1 MDRLYP
7 RRWTDGRRQ
16 GHPRGTGVRR
26 ARRQRPADGGAPR
39 CARRLQSFG
48 AGVRS
53 LGTRIAA
60 IGTAGL
66 APLAASVRSFA
77 SAGDV
82 LDKMSRRTGISV
94 EALSELGFAAE
105 QSGADLATLEKG
117 VRTMQ
122 RAINDLGR
130 GLSTQTDAFGDLD
143 LTMAD
148 LEGRSPEEQF
158 KLVAERLS
166 RVEDASKRAAIAQMI
181 FGRAGTQLLPLMQ
194 NGARGI
200 EELQEQARSL
210 GLTIS
215 TQTAKDAALL
225 TDTLNIMW
233 RVVKQGVFVV
243 GSALAP
249 TVIDLTNAVV
259 RAVVTATQW
268 VRENKALVVTVAKV
282 AAGVAAAGIAII
294 GLGLLIAG
302 VGAVFGLLA
311 GAVGAVGTAI
321 GFIGTALGALL
332 SPIGLV
338 VAAVVGLGT
347 GAAGLVGR
355 LEARRLAWLRD
366 QFGRLREFVGK
377 VIGGIADALAAGDI
391 TLAAEILWLSLKLV
405 WQRGVA
411 ELNKVWLRARAFFV
425 GTAQKMW
432 FGALAAAQQVL
443 HALEVAWIETT
454 AFLSKTWT
462 RFTSGFTKIW
472 EQASAFVA
480 KRMLEIQGLFDA
492 GLDVDAA
499 KEAVDEQ
506 LKSRLAEIDQGA
518 QRDLSRREQRRQ
530 TQRDG
535 SRELNE
541 GTLAEIGR
549 QFEEDQQA
557 LQQGTDARLAETQQ
571 QLEEARR
578 RLDEAIAEARRKREE
593 ADTDGTPRR
602 GPGDLLADLEDRLAG
617 IGDAI
622 AARISVRGT
631 FNAARGA
638 RPRRQRRRRRAA
650 PPALP
655 SRLPRTPSVSP
666 MPRAPAG

>member
-1 MDRLYP
+1 MAGAKGIRAGRAFVELGVSDRL
-7 RRWTDGRRQ
+7 TAGL
-16 GHPRGTGVRR
+16 R
-26 ARRQRPADGGAPR
+26 AAQ
-39 CARRLQSFG
+39 RRLQAFG

-53 LGTRIAA
+53 IGTRIAA

-105 QSGADLATLEKG
+105 QSGADLQVLEKG
-117 VRTMQ
+117 VRTLQ
-122 RAINDLGR
+122 RSINDAER
-130 GLSTQTDAFGDLD
+130 GLSTAEDAFSDLG
-143 LTMAD
+143 LTAEQ
-148 LEGRSPEEQF
+148 LRGLTPEEQF
-158 KLVAERLS
+158 KLVAEALS
-166 RVEDASKRAAIAQMI
+166 RIEDPSKRAALAMQLL
-181 FGRAGTQLLPLMQ
+181 GRAGTQLLPLLQ

-210 GLTIS
+210 GLTVS
-215 TQTAKDAALL
+215 TETAKDAALL
-225 TDTLNIMW
+225 NDTLNILW
-233 RVVKQGVFVV
+233 RVLKQGVFVI

-259 RAVVTATQW
+259 RAAVTATQW

-282 AAGVAAAGIAII
+282 AAGVAAAGVAII

-302 VGAVFGLLA
+302 VGAVFGVLA
-311 GAVGAVGTAI
+311 GAVGAVGTAL
-321 GFIGTALGALL
+321 GFIGAVLGALL

-347 GAAGLVGR
+347 AVLVWSGAGG
-355 LEARRLAWLRD
+355 EALAWLRD
-366 QFGRLREFVGK
+366 QFGKLREFVGK
-377 VIGGIADALAAGDI
+377 VVGGIADALAAGDI

-411 ELNKVWLRARAFFV
+411 ELNKVWLQARAFFV

-472 EQASAFVA
+472 ERASAFVA
-480 KRMLEIQGLFDA
+480 KRMLEIQGLFDS

-499 KEAVDEQ
+499 KRAVDEQ
-506 LKSRLAEIDQGA
+506 LESRLAEIDEGA

-530 TQRDG
+530 TARDR
-535 SRELNE
+535 SRDLNE
-541 GTLAEIGR
+541 ATLAEIGR
-549 QFEEDQQA
+549 QFEEAQEA
-557 LQQGTDARLAETQQ
+557 LEQGTDARLTETQR

-593 ADTDGTPRR
+593 AEADGTVRR

-617 IGDAI
+617 IGEAI
-622 AARISVRGT
+622 ASKIEVRGT
-631 FNAARGA
+631 FNALAVQGLAGSADAAERTASATEQTAKHTKRLADAARTGG
-638 RPRRQRRRRRAA
+638 
-650 PPALP
+650 L
-655 SRLPRTPSVSP
+655 TF
-666 MPRAPAG
+666 G

>member
-1 MDRLYP
+1 MAGAKGIRA
-7 RRWTDGRRQ
+7 GRAFVEL
-16 GHPRGTGVRR
+16 GVSDKLTAGLR
-26 ARRQRPADGGAPR
+26 AAQ
-39 CARRLQSFG
+39 RRLKAFG

-77 SAGDV
+77 SAGDT
-82 LDKMSRRTGISV
+82 LEKMSRRTGIGV

-105 QSGADLATLEKG
+105 QSGADLQTLEAG
-117 VRTMQ
+117 VRVLQ
-122 RAINDLGR
+122 RTINDAER
-130 GLSTQTDAFGDLD
+130 GLSTATEALAELG
-143 LTMAD
+143 LTAEQVRG
-148 LEGRSPEEQF
+148 LTPEEQF
-158 KLVAERLS
+158 KAVADRLA
-166 RVEDASKRAAIAQMI
+166 RIPDPAKRAAVAMQLL
-181 FGRAGTQLLPLMQ
+181 GRSGTRLLPLVEG
-194 NGARGI
+194 GAAGI
-200 EELQEQARSL
+200 EELQEQARAL
-210 GLTIS
+210 GLTVS
-215 TQTAKDAALL
+215 TEAARDAALL
-225 TDTLNIMW
+225 TDTLNILW
-233 RVVKQGVFVV
+233 RVVRQGVFEI

-311 GAVGAVGTAI
+311 GAVGAVGTAF
-321 GFIGTALGALL
+321 GLVGTVLGALL

-338 VAAVVGLGT
+338 VAAVAGLGT
-347 GAAGLVGR
+347 ALLVWSGAGG
-355 LEARRLAWLRD
+355 EALAWLRD
-366 QFGRLREFVGK
+366 QFGKLREFVGK
-377 VIGGIADALAAGDI
+377 VIGGITDALAAGDI
-391 TLAAEILWLSLKLV
+391 TLAAEILWLALKLA
-405 WQRGVA
+405 WQRGAA
-411 ELNKVWLRARAFFV
+411 ELNKVWLQARAFFV

-472 EQASAFVA
+472 ERASAFVA
-480 KRMLEIQGLFDA
+480 KRMLEIQGLFDSS
-492 GLDVDAA
+492 LNVEAA
-499 KEAVDEQ
+499 KRAVDQQ
-506 LKSRLAEIDQGA
+506 LEARLSDIDEGA
-518 QRDLSRREQRRQ
+518 RRDLSRREQRRQ
-530 TQRDG
+530 AERNR

-541 GTLAEIGR
+541 ATLAEIGR
-549 QFEEDQQA
+549 QFEEAQEA
-557 LQQGTDARLAETQQ
+557 LQQGTDARLTETQR

-593 ADTDGTPRR
+593 AGDDGTPRR
-602 GPGDLLADLEDRLAG
+602 GVGDLLADLEDRLAG

-622 AARISVRGT
+622 AARVEVRGT
-631 FNAARGA
+631 FNALAVQGLAGSADAAERTASATEQTAKNTKRLADAARTGG
-638 RPRRQRRRRRAA
+638 
-650 PPALP
+650 L
-655 SRLPRTPSVSP
+655 TF
-666 MPRAPAG
+666 G

>member
-1 MDRLYP
+1 MAGAKGIRAGRAFVELGVSDRL
-7 RRWTDGRRQ
+7 T
-16 GHPRGTGVRR
+16 RGLR
-26 ARRQRPADGGAPR
+26 AAQ
-39 CARRLQSFG
+39 RRLKAFG

-53 LGTRIAA
+53 IGTRIAA

-105 QSGADLATLEKG
+105 QSGADLAALEKG

-130 GLSTQTDAFGDLD
+130 GLSTQTDAFGDLG

-158 KLVAERLS
+158 KLIAERLS

-194 NGARGI
+194 DGARGI
-200 EELQEQARSL
+200 EDLQEQARSL

-311 GAVGAVGTAI
+311 GAVGAVGTAL

-347 GAAGLVGR
+347 ALLVWSGAGG
-355 LEARRLAWLRD
+355 EALAWLRD

-391 TLAAEILWLSLKLV
+391 TLAAEILWLALKLT

-411 ELNKVWLRARAFFV
+411 ELNKVWLQAREFFV

-472 EQASAFVA
+472 ERASAFVA
-480 KRMLEIQGLFDA
+480 KRMLEIQGLFDS

-499 KEAVDEQ
+499 KRAVDEQ
-506 LKSRLAEIDQGA
+506 LESRLSEIDEGA
-518 QRDLSRREQRRQ
+518 RRDLSRREQRRQ
-530 TQRDG
+530 TQRDR
-535 SRELNE
+535 SRDLNE
-541 GTLAEIGR
+541 ATLAEIGR
-549 QFEEDQQA
+549 QFDEAQGA
-557 LQQGTDARLAETQQ
+557 LQQGTDARLTETQR

-578 RLDEAIAEARRKREE
+578 RLDEAIAEAKRKREE
-593 ADTDGTPRR
+593 ADSDGTPRR
-602 GPGDLLADLEDRLAG
+602 GPGDLLADLEDRLTG

-631 FNAARGA
+631 FNALAVQGLAGSADAAERTASATEQTAKNTKRLADAARTGG
-638 RPRRQRRRRRAA
+638 
-650 PPALP
+650 L
-655 SRLPRTPSVSP
+655 TF
-666 MPRAPAG
+666 G

>member
-1 MDRLYP
+1 MAGAKGIRAGRAFVELGVSDRL
-7 RRWTDGRRQ
+7 TAGL
-16 GHPRGTGVRR
+16 R
-26 ARRQRPADGGAPR
+26 AAQ
-39 CARRLQSFG
+39 RRLQAFG

-53 LGTRIAA
+53 IGTRIAA

-66 APLAASVRSFA
+66 VPLAASVRTFA

-82 LDKMSRRTGISV
+82 LDKMSQRTGISV

-105 QSGADLATLEKG
+105 QSGADLQVLEKG
-117 VRTMQ
+117 VRTLQ
-122 RAINDLGR
+122 RSINDAER
-130 GLSTQTDAFGDLD
+130 GLSTAEDALSDLG
-143 LTMAD
+143 LTAEQ
-148 LEGRSPEEQF
+148 LRGITPEEQF
-158 KLVAERLS
+158 KLVAEALS
-166 RVEDASKRAAIAQMI
+166 RIEDPSKRAALAMQLL
-181 FGRAGTQLLPLMQ
+181 GRAGTQLLPLMQ
-194 NGARGI
+194 SGARGI

-210 GLTIS
+210 GLTVS
-215 TQTAKDAALL
+215 TETAKEAALL
-225 TDTLNIMW
+225 NDTLNILW
-233 RVVKQGVFVV
+233 RVLKQGVFVI

-311 GAVGAVGTAI
+311 GVVGAVGTAL
-321 GFIGTALGALL
+321 GLVGTVLGALL

-347 GAAGLVGR
+347 ALLVWSGAGGQA
-355 LEARRLAWLRD
+355 LAWLRD
-366 QFGRLREFVGK
+366 QFGQLREFVGK
-377 VIGGIADALAAGDI
+377 VVGGIADALAAGDI
-391 TLAAEILWLSLKLV
+391 TLAAEILWLALKLT

-411 ELNKVWLRARAFFV
+411 ELNKVWLQARAFFV

-432 FGALAAAQQVL
+432 FGALAAAQQVM

-472 EQASAFVA
+472 ERASAFVA
-480 KRMLEIQGLFDA
+480 KRMLEIQGLFDS

-499 KEAVDEQ
+499 KRAVDEQ
-506 LKSRLAEIDQGA
+506 LESRLTEIEQGA
-518 QRDLSRREQRRQ
+518 QHDLSRREQRRQ
-530 TQRDG
+530 TQRER

-541 GTLAEIGR
+541 ATLAEIGR
-549 QFEEDQQA
+549 QFEEAQEA
-557 LQQGTDARLAETQQ
+557 LQQGTDARLTETQR
-571 QLEEARR
+571 QLEAARR

-602 GPGDLLADLEDRLAG
+602 GPGDLLSDLEDRLAG

-631 FNAARGA
+631 FNALAVQGLAGSADAAERTASATEQTAKNTKRLADAARTGG
-638 RPRRQRRRRRAA
+638 
-650 PPALP
+650 L
-655 SRLPRTPSVSP
+655 TF
-666 MPRAPAG
+666 G

>member
-1 MDRLYP
+1 MAGAKGIRAGRAFVELGVSDRL
-7 RRWTDGRRQ
+7 T
-16 GHPRGTGVRR
+16 RGLR
-26 ARRQRPADGGAPR
+26 AAQ
-39 CARRLQSFG
+39 RRLQAFG

-53 LGTRIAA
+53 IGTRIAA

-82 LDKMSRRTGISV
+82 LDKMSQRTGVSV

-130 GLSTQTDAFGDLD
+130 GLSTQTDAFGDLG

-158 KLVAERLS
+158 KLIAERLS

-194 NGARGI
+194 DGARGI

-302 VGAVFGLLA
+302 VGAAFGVLA
-311 GAVGAVGTAI
+311 GAVGAVGTALA
-321 GFIGTALGALL
+321 FIGAALGALL

-347 GAAGLVGR
+347 ALLVWSGAGG
-355 LEARRLAWLRD
+355 EALAWLRD
-366 QFGRLREFVGK
+366 QFGKLREFVGK

-391 TLAAEILWLSLKLV
+391 TLAAEILWLSLKLA

-411 ELNKVWLRARAFFV
+411 ELNKVWLQARAFFV

-454 AFLSKTWT
+454 TFLSKTWT

-472 EQASAFVA
+472 ERASAFVA
-480 KRMLEIQGLFDA
+480 KRMLEIQGLFDS

-499 KEAVDEQ
+499 KRAVDEQ
-506 LKSRLAEIDQGA
+506 LESRLSEIDEGA
-518 QRDLSRREQRRQ
+518 RRDLSRREQRRQ
-530 TQRDG
+530 TQRDR

-541 GTLAEIGR
+541 ATLAEIGR
-549 QFEEDQQA
+549 QFEEA
-557 LQQGTDARLAETQQ
+557 EESLQQGTDARLTETQR

-578 RLDEAIAEARRKREE
+578 RLDEAIAEAKRKREE
-593 ADTDGTPRR
+593 ADADGTPRR
-602 GPGDLLADLEDRLAG
+602 GPGDLLADLEDRLSG

-631 FNAARGA
+631 FNALAVQGLAGSADAAERTAGATEQTAKNTKRLADAARTGG
-638 RPRRQRRRRRAA
+638 
-650 PPALP
+650 L
-655 SRLPRTPSVSP
+655 TF
-666 MPRAPAG
+666 G

>member
-1 MDRLYP
+1 MAGAQGIRAGRAFVELGVSDRL
-7 RRWTDGRRQ
+7 TAGLKAAQ
-16 GHPRGTGVRR
+16 
-26 ARRQRPADGGAPR
+26 
-39 CARRLQSFG
+39 RRLAAFG

-53 LGTRIAA
+53 IGTRIAA

-130 GLSTQTDAFGDLD
+130 GLSTQTDAFGDLG

-158 KLVAERLS
+158 KLIAERLS
-166 RVEDASKRAAIAQMI
+166 RVEDASKRAALAQMI

-194 NGARGI
+194 DGARGI
-200 EELQEQARSL
+200 EALQEQARSL

-259 RAVVTATQW
+259 RAAVTATQW

-282 AAGVAAAGIAII
+282 AAGVAAAGIAMI

-311 GAVGAVGTAI
+311 GAVGAVGTAL

-347 GAAGLVGR
+347 ALLVWSGAGG
-355 LEARRLAWLRD
+355 EALAWLRD
-366 QFGRLREFVGK
+366 QFGRLREFVSK

-391 TLAAEILWLSLKLV
+391 TLAAEILWLSLKLA

-411 ELNKVWLRARAFFV
+411 ELNKVWLQARALFV

-432 FGALAAAQQVL
+432 FGALSAAQQVL

-472 EQASAFVA
+472 ERASAFVA
-480 KRMLEIQGLFDA
+480 KRMLEIQGLFDS

-499 KEAVDEQ
+499 KRAVDEQ
-506 LKSRLAEIDQGA
+506 LESRLAEIEEGA
-518 QRDLSRREQRRQ
+518 QGDLSRREQRRQ
-530 TQRDG
+530 TQRER

-541 GTLAEIGR
+541 ATLAEIGR
-549 QFEEDQQA
+549 QFEEAQEA
-557 LQQGTDARLAETQQ
+557 LQQGTDARLTETQR

-578 RLDEAIAEARRKREE
+578 RLDEAIAEAKRKRED
-593 ADTDGTPRR
+593 ADADGVPRR
-602 GPGDLLADLEDRLAG
+602 GPGDLLSDLEDRLAG

-631 FNAARGA
+631 FNALAVQGLAGSADAAERTASATEQTAKNTKRLADAARDGG
-638 RPRRQRRRRRAA
+638 
-650 PPALP
+650 L
-655 SRLPRTPSVSP
+655 TF
-666 MPRAPAG
+666 G